1 MVMVSRVFVNQ
12 RQVAQAMGKKAPV
25 WLDAVDVMLEGC
37 CRLLEETWSS
47 GVEILTIARWLVG
60 SCSGLGGQ
68 ASFCTSQPC
77 KETLP
82 LPNLTKLLLSYT
94 PSRARPFAALRT
106 PFIRDSWPTCAL
118 GLWLSPF
125 TRYLRKEM

>member
-1 MVMVSRVFVNQ
+1 MLWVR
-12 RQVAQAMGKKAPV
+12 KAPV

-60 SCSGLGGQ
+60 SLARWLVLRLGWAGLFLHFAALQGNI
-68 ASFCTSQPC
+68 
-77 KETLP
+77 P
-82 LPNLTKLLLSYT
+82 LPNLTELLLSYT

-106 PFIRDSWPTCAL
+106 PFITDSWPTCAL
-118 GLWLSPF
+118 GLCVSPF